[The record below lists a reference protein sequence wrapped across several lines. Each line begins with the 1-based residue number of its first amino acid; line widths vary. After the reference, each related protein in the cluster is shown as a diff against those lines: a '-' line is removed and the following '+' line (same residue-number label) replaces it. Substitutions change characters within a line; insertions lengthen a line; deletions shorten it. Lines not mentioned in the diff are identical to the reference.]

1 MVAGTAAGTF
11 AAVAG
16 AKQGDALTEHTR
28 IGWTADP
35 AVGTERPT
43 VLSCTGQGGPAQS
56 NGAAH
61 AGHDNR
67 MWRNEGEQ
75 LRSSFNLTVQP

>member
-1 MVAGTAAGTF
+1 MNSEYAARTSG
-11 AAVAG
+11 G
-16 AKQGDALTEHTR
+16 SDHKPGTEHTGGR
-28 IGWTADP
+28 LMWTADP
-35 AVGTERPT
+35 AVGTKRPT
-43 VLSCTGQGGPAQS
+43 VLSCTGQGSPAQS

-75 LRSSFNLTVQP
+75 LRSSFNLTVHP